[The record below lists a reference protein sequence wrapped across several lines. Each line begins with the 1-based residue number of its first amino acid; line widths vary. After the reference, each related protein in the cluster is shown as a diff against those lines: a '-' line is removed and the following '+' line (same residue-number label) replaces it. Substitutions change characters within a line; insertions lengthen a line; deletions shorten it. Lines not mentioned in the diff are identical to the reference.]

1 MSNEL
6 FALLI
11 LVALVLSLGGPR
23 IWRYW
28 ERRSSS
34 GWPTAPA
41 SFVEGKIGWRA
52 SGKGQRYP
60 QVETSFSYEVSGN
73 RFGGY
78 YEEVFLKLEEAQDI
92 LESLKT
98 GPLFVRFDP
107 RNPVKY
113 FMDPYRNVA

>member
-1 MSNEL
+1 M
-6 FALLI
+6 
-11 LVALVLSLGGPR
+11 
-23 IWRYW
+23 WRYW
-28 ERRSSS
+28 ERRSSRR
-34 GWPTAPA
+34 WPTAPA
-41 SFVEGKIGWRA
+41 SFVEGKICWRE
-52 SGKGQRYP
+52 SGNQSPRHP
-60 QVETSFSYEVSGN
+60 QVKMSFSYEVNGN

-113 FMDPYRNVA
+113 FMDPYRDVAPEQ

>member
-1 MSNEL
+1 
-6 FALLI
+6 
-11 LVALVLSLGGPR
+11 SLGGPR

-28 ERRSSS
+28 EKRSSS
-34 GWPTAPA
+34 RWPTAPA
-41 SFVEGKIGWRA
+41 SFVEGKIGWREA
-52 SGKGQRYP
+52 GKDGRYP
-60 QVETSFSYEVSGN
+60 RVEMSFSYEVNGN

-78 YEEVFLKLEEAQDI
+78 YEEVFLKLEEAQDV

-113 FMDPYRNVA
+113 FMDPYRDVAPGK